1 MNIYEPVTQYKTQ
14 NNTKIIE
21 TNCGLLP
28 DPIFG
33 LLLGGN
39 LDPEFAP
46 LLYYFLKIEL

>member
-1 MNIYEPVTQYKTQ
+1 MSSYKPMTQYKNQ
-14 NNTKIIE
+14 NNNKTIE

-39 LDPEFAP
+39 LHPEF
-46 LLYYFLKIEL
+46 LLFLYFFS